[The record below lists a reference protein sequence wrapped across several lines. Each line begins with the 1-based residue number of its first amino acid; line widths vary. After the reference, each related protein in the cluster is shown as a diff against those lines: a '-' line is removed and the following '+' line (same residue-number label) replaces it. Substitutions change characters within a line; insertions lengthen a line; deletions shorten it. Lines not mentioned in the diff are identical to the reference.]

1 MMERDC
7 QCVVVHPPELLE
19 NALGLAAGVDE
30 DQRGAVSPDQL
41 VYLAE
46 RVTGGVAGPWHAL
59 GGIEHGD
66 LGLGAALRHDEIGR
80 GGAVFRLRHQKA
92 TQIVRLGHSRGQS
105 HAGEIG
111 RQLEQPRQAERKQIA
126 AFRRHQC
133 VQLIEHDPLERAEQ
147 VRRIGCRQYQCELL
161 GSGEQDMRRVAPLAL
176 SLRGRGVAGAGLD
189 PDRQRH
195 FGHRPLQIARD
206 IDRERLER
214 RDVKRVQ
221 AARPADLAASGD
233 MRKSGLPDLRSAQF
247 HQARQETCE
256 RLAGPRGSNEQHRAA
271 GSGLGQQLD
280 LMLPRR
286 PAAAREPAS
295 KHVRQRRVVRHLQA
309 ARPLRHESPC
319 GARASFVYLSLRV
332 LQHI

>member
-1 MMERDC
+1 M
-7 QCVVVHPPELLE
+7 VTSGWAPP
-19 NALGLAAGVDE
+19 
-30 DQRGAVSPDQL
+30 S
-41 VYLAE
+41 
-46 RVTGGVAGPWHAL
+46 
-59 GGIEHGD
+59 
-66 LGLGAALRHDEIGR
+66 RHDEIGR
-80 GGAVFRLRHQKA
+80 GSAVLRLRHQKA
-92 TQIVRLGHSRGQS
+92 TQIVRLGHGRGQS

-133 VQLIEHDPLERAEQ
+133 VQLVEHDPLERAEQ

-161 GSGEQDMRRVAPLAL
+161 GRGEQDMRRVAPLAL
-176 SLRGRGVAGAGLD
+176 SLRGRRVAGAGLD
-189 PDRQRH
+189 PDRQPH
-195 FGHRPLQIARD
+195 FGDRPLQIARD

-221 AARPADLAASGD
+221 TARPAELAAGGD

-256 RLAGPRGSNEQHRAA
+256 RLARPGGSNQQHRAA

-280 LMLPRR
+280 LMCRGDQPRR
-286 PAAAREPAS
+286 ANQRANTSGRGEAVSGPAWTSATRERSTGSFVAAALFSKRFMPATPT
-295 KHVRQRRVVRHLQA
+295 VMRGRVT
-309 ARPLRHESPC
+309 P
-319 GARASFVYLSLRV
+319 ASFVYLSLRV